1 MVVLIRNFYS
11 LLVGVPLSSTTKGEA
26 KNGLSGTTIAMIIV
40 IIVLVI
46 IIILLVI
53 ILITVRIRY
62 VNSLKSKGYVSCKLN
77 DDNDKL

>member
-1 MVVLIRNFYS
+1 MMVLMRNFYS

-46 IIILLVI
+46 IIIVLVI
-53 ILITVRIRY
+53 ILIIVRCY
-62 VNSLKSKGYVSCKLN
+62 VNSLKSGNYVSCKLN
-77 DDNDKL
+77 NDDDKL